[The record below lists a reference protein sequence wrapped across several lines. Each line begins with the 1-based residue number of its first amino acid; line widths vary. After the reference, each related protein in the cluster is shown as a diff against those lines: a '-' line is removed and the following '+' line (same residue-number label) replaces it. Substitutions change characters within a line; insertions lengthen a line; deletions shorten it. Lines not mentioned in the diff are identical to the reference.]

1 MSQQDPYV
9 IPHDKDDKDATDPL
23 FDPDAT
29 DKVQQKRLATRP
41 WLNDPELPIKSK
53 TRWENFEIKYM
64 LENVDQYLGMYDR
77 FSVFRQQD
85 SKILYDQF
93 IKDRPN
99 WIRSYVAMYS
109 KMRSIAEEYHKGTLR
124 ENIRRMVDGMDNS
137 EVFLSAFVPYV
148 YVTDRSHKRSRSE
161 VMSDDSDDQ
170 EPHNKHRAELR
181 PRTTSSKQDIEVE
194 EAPYKMQSM
203 EELASNAGLLRPLA
217 VPPIIKPIPL
227 DLIPTTKPEQ
237 TQVFVDVETSM
248 LLFSVKS
255 TMLGALLAV
264 YQCKGKFAHNSEERI
279 SLENTALA
287 LLTQISNIDHA
298 MHRLS

>member
-9 IPHDKDDKDATDPL
+9 ITHSDDVTDPL
-23 FDPDAT
+23 FEPDAI
-29 DKVQQKRLATRP
+29 DRVQHKRLATRP
-41 WLNDPELPIKSK
+41 WLNDPEIPFKSK

-77 FSVFRQQD
+77 FSVFRQHD
-85 SKILYDQF
+85 SKTLYDQF

-124 ENIRRMVDGMDNS
+124 ENIRRMVNDMDNS
-137 EVFLSAFVPYV
+137 EVFLSSFVPYV
-148 YVTDRSHKRSRSE
+148 YVTARPHKRSRSE
-161 VMSDDSDDQ
+161 VMSADSDEQ
-170 EPHNKHRAELR
+170 EPPNKHRAELIT
-181 PRTTSSKQDIEVE
+181 RTTSSKQDIEVVE

-203 EELASNAGLLRPLA
+203 EELANNAGLLRPLA
-217 VPPIIKPIPL
+217 VPPTIKPVPL
-227 DLIPTTKPEQ
+227 DLIPSIRPEQ
-237 TQVFVDVETSM
+237 TPALVDVETSM

-298 MHRLS
+298 VHRLS